1 MYSSVWYNNLIKP
14 HFAPPNEIFT
24 PVWIVLY
31 ILIFVALI
39 FYFLTKKQNKE
50 SGYLFFGVQLFLN
63 LVWSPVFFLAKSIA
77 GAFLVI
83 ILLDIFVIL
92 TILKFYS
99 VKKIAGI
106 LLIPYLIW
114 ILFATYLNG
123 GYLFLN

>member
-39 FYFLTKKQNKE
+39 FYFLPKKQNKE